1 MFIGKRDIWVQKYRD
16 TGYLGGKKLS
26 RYGIFKKRFQT
37 PHSFFHFAPLSRLL
51 ITLKSP
57 QSFDNSLQNAT

>member
-1 MFIGKRDIWVQKYRD
+1 MAIGKRDIWLKNYRD
-16 TGYLGGKKLS
+16 TGYLGGKLN

-37 PHSFFHFAPLSRLL
+37 PHGFFHFAPLSRLL

-57 QSFDNSLQNAT
+57 QSFHNSLQNAT